1 MFYLAL
7 AFIGAIVVATLVFAS
22 RTADASG
29 DTPVV
34 LDVALYKEQLA
45 EIEADLARGTLEL
58 SEAEAMRAEIGRR
71 LIAADRRSGARG
83 VALVRPKGRLGVV
96 LASFLALAGAGL
108 TYWQLGAPTYPDVP
122 LVDRLAAADAFRQS
136 RPSQAAVEAQVGLPA
151 IDPSPA
157 RDVVV
162 SLEAADAKLAS
173 EPGHLESLVARATA
187 LTQMGDFKAAYETMD
202 LVLQVQGDKASA
214 EQWTGFG
221 LLQVY
226 ALQGQYVSP
235 QAEAAF
241 RQALAINEAEPMARY
256 YIGLLYAQT
265 DRPDLAFRLWRPL
278 VEGGPPTA
286 PWVELASERIEA
298 AASAAGIR
306 YSLAQGDGLA
316 GPSAEDVE
324 AASTMSKEDQRAMIE
339 AMVSGLSDRLATEG
353 GPPEAWERLIRSLVV
368 LDRQDQARAILEE
381 AERAFATNPQIVQR
395 LASFAASLGLR

>member
-22 RTADASG
+22 RTADAPG
-29 DTPVV
+29 DAPVE

-71 LIAADRRSGARG
+71 LIAADRKSGAGAVTSDRSKGLVG
-83 VALVRPKGRLGVV
+83 VI

-157 RDVVV
+157 RGVVA
-162 SLEAADAKLAS
+162 SLEAANAKLAS
-173 EPGHLESLVARATA
+173 EPQHLESLVARATA
-187 LTQMGDFKAAYETMD
+187 LTQLGDFKAAYETMD

-278 VEGGPPTA
+278 EGGPPTA

-324 AASTMSKEDQRAMIE
+324 AASTMSEEDQRAMIE

-368 LDRQDQARAILEE
+368 LDRPDQARAILAE
-381 AERAFATNPQIVQR
+381 AERAFATDPKIVQR
-395 LASFAASLGLR
+395 LASFAATLGLR